1 MISIKWL
8 DLYQGLIAQAG
19 IIAIVCALLATVLRL
34 AGRRLIAGTTRRADP
49 FREALYRSAH
59 APLLALIILC
69 GAYLIG
75 TLVGRRIHSG
85 MLAHVLDPSLH
96 VGIIAVV
103 AWAVWNVLKMY
114 PEIRHPR
121 SHDLDPM
128 IYDLVGKFA
137 RLALLVLAALLIL
150 RTLHFPIASL
160 LTVGGVAGIAIGFAA
175 QGVVS
180 NLFGAVVVYLDKPF
194 KIGEWIV
201 LPEMNISG
209 TVEHIGWRSTRLRGF
224 DTSPYYVPNYLFNT
238 HIVETPPRMQAR
250 RIQQTLPVRYA
261 DVERMPAILKD
272 LRAYI
277 ARHPGIDH
285 HQSEIVNFTNY
296 GTHSLDILI
305 YCFAGTVQWGESLA
319 VQEDVLLNAAQI
331 IKRHGGQLAL
341 PVTRVQMQ
349 AAEPETACGG
359 QPVVAQP

>member
-1 MISIKWL
+1 MVHTKWF
-8 DLYQGLIAQAG
+8 DLYRGLIAQAG
-19 IIAIVCALLATVLRL
+19 IIAIACALLVTALRL
-34 AGRRLIAGTTRRADP
+34 AGRWLIARSSRRADP

-59 APLLALIILC
+59 SPVLALIVLC

-75 TLVGRRIHSG
+75 TLIDGRIHAGVLS
-85 MLAHVLDPSLH
+85 HVLDPSVH

-103 AWAVWNVLKMY
+103 AWAGWNLLKMY
-114 PEIRHPR
+114 PEIHHPR
-121 SHDLDPM
+121 GHDVDPM
-128 IYDLVGKFA
+128 IYDLVGKSA

-180 NLFGAVVVYLDKPF
+180 NLFGAMVVYLDKPF

-209 TVEHIGWRSTRLRGF
+209 TVEHIGWRSTLLRGF
-224 DTSPYYVPNYLFNT
+224 DTSPFYVPNYLFNT
-238 HIVETPPRMQAR
+238 HVVETPPRMQAR
-250 RIQQTLPVRYA
+250 RIQQTLPVRYS
-261 DVERMPAILKD
+261 DVERLPAILKD

-331 IKRHGGQLAL
+331 IRRHGGQLAL

-349 AAEPETACGG
+349 AAEPEAGSDA
-359 QPVVAQP
+359 QPVASQA